1 MENEITMTGSVRQ
14 YRLVSRF
21 LIAKYIIL
29 FIPLLLVLLMALS
42 LFVAGEPVIALGPL
56 MVLLIYGIQLIRASR
71 KLAKETPHSFTVSS
85 DGINFIG
92 TGTVIGWNQVRK
104 WSRKPKG
111 VLVVL
116 NAGPCCYH
124 QSFAAR
130 VLGHDNGFPFLLKPD
145 ASHKNQE
152 APYEEL
158 MQRLHQNTKDRGE
171 TEDENL

>member
-85 DGINFIG
+85 DGINF
-92 TGTVIGWNQVRK
+92 T
-104 WSRKPKG
+104 
-111 VLVVL
+111 
-116 NAGPCCYH
+116 
-124 QSFAAR
+124 
-130 VLGHDNGFPFLLKPD
+130 
-145 ASHKNQE
+145 
-152 APYEEL
+152 
-158 MQRLHQNTKDRGE
+158 
-171 TEDENL
+171 